1 MAVQKPTKK
10 HRTGCLI
17 PLGIYIAVLVIGFFT
32 TRPAPITDDFADR
45 ASRKFSIATVR
56 ESADGF
62 EYGRQTLE
70 GYLERDPERLAF
82 SYLLPEAKITIQ
94 VGDIHQAAI
103 IEDHGDWQLIE
114 FNYSNTYMA
123 TSIYRAYTDRIE
135 PVSYQLN
142 SSVGDAM
149 AGMIVTIA
157 ALFLYL
163 LAVIIN
169 FFRNRRAGKA
179 RAEFDNS

>member
-1 MAVQKPTKK
+1 MAAEKPAKK
-10 HRTGCLI
+10 YRTGCLI
-17 PLGIYIAVLVIGFFT
+17 PLGIYIAVLVIGFFV

-56 ESADGF
+56 ETVDGF

-70 GYLERDPERLAF
+70 SYLERPTF
-82 SYLLPEAKITIQ
+82 IYLLPQAKITIN
-94 VGDIHQAAI
+94 VGDIHHATI

-123 TSIYRAYTDRIE
+123 TSIYRAYADRIE

-142 SSVGDAM
+142 SSIGDAM
-149 AGMIVTIA
+149 VGMMVTIA

-163 LAVIIN
+163 LAAIIN

-179 RAEFDNS
+179 EV